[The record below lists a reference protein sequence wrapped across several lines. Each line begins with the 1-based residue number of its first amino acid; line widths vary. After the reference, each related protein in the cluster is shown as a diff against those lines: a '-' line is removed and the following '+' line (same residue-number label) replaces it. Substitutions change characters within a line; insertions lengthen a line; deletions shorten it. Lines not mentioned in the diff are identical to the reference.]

1 MIGSEYVKKIT
12 LALVIMTL
20 IFLMAACTED
30 TRENEIQ
37 EPQRKVSAN
46 ANEIVNEIPDNGWKL
61 TPTFEHSVVFES
73 GEEGSYTIVGS
84 KDGIGFT
91 GPFPIIA
98 KENQKYFWFYLGEE
112 NIYDKPVEVKAIK
125 KGTEELVDVL
135 WGPSTFYESAEV
147 SPGSVNM
154 PSTLKFQ
161 SAGIWKVLVYID
173 GELYES
179 IVIEAV

>member
-1 MIGSEYVKKIT
+1 VKKIT
-12 LALVIMTL
+12 SALVMISSL
-20 IFLMAACTED
+20 FLMAACTED
-30 TRENEIQ
+30 TKENEIQ
-37 EPQRKVSAN
+37 EPQQEVSAN
-46 ANEIVNEIPDNGWKL
+46 ANEVVYEIPDNGWEL

-73 GEEGSYTIVGS
+73 GEKGSYTILGS
-84 KDGIGFT
+84 KDSIGFT
-91 GPFPIIA
+91 GPFPIMA
-98 KENQKYFWFYLGEE
+98 NEKQKYFWFYLGEE

-135 WGPSTFYESAEV
+135 WGPSTFYEGAEV

-154 PSTLKFQ
+154 PSTLKFP
-161 SAGIWKVLVYID
+161 SSGIWKVLVYID

>member
-1 MIGSEYVKKIT
+1 VKKIT
-12 LALVIMTL
+12 SALVMISSVL
-20 IFLMAACTED
+20 LMAACTED
-30 TRENEIQ
+30 TTKNKIK
-37 EPQRKVSAN
+37 EPQQEVSAN
-46 ANEIVNEIPDNGWKL
+46 ANEVVYEIPDNDWEL

-91 GPFPIIA
+91 GPFPIMA
-98 KENQKYFWFYLGEE
+98 KEKQKYFWFYLGEE

-125 KGTEELVDVL
+125 KETKVLVDVL

-147 SPGSVNM
+147 SPDSVNM
-154 PSTLKFQ
+154 PSTLKFP
-161 SAGIWKVLVYID
+161 SAGIWKVLVYIE

>member
-1 MIGSEYVKKIT
+1 MRGSEYVKKIT

-20 IFLMAACTED
+20 IFLMAACTEE
-30 TRENEIQ
+30 TKENEIQ
-37 EPQRKVSAN
+37 EPQREESAN
-46 ANEIVNEIPDNGWKL
+46 EVVYEIPDDGWKL
-61 TPTFEHSVVFES
+61 TPSFEHSVVFES
-73 GEEGSYTIVGS
+73 GEESSYTIVGS
-84 KDGIGFT
+84 KGGIGFT

-154 PSTLKFQ
+154 PSTLKFP